1 MIRLAL
7 LAILLATLILII
19 FRHVHADES
28 PVTSCGPNRGHDCH
42 CPRMVQRRRN
52 EEEDK
57 CRAIMDKEE
66 NARCLAAIETTCQ
79 MVAHPRYV
87 IPPGGDDEAGG
98 QLEPDTCFK
107 YCKYQDL
114 CFCNDTR
121 CTMQGDPI
129 TPDHPVKPPKMQP
142 LPKGKK

>member
-1 MIRLAL
+1 MKLLSITLAL
-7 LAILLATLILII
+7 LAIAG
-19 FRHVHADES
+19 FASWRYVHADES
-28 PVTSCGPNRGHDCH
+28 PATSCGPGRGHDCH

-66 NARCLAAIETTCQ
+66 NAKCLAAIMTTCQ
-79 MVAHPRYV
+79 MVARPRML
-87 IPPGGDDEAGG
+87 DDGTM
-98 QLEPDTCFK
+98 EPDACFK

-129 TPDHPVKPPKMQP
+129 TPDHPITPPKMQP
-142 LPKGKK
+142 LPGAKKGKKQ